1 MTPRKANDQHQ
12 RRLERIRTTQPP
24 PSLQEAVGQA
34 KAYLA
39 DQVWL
44 PPTELKATIQRLI
57 DAVEPRATEPAEAAA
72 TVPVPVPVPEPAPPA
87 SIPPETASPAPDIA
101 EPDAAEAE
109 TAPEKPS
116 KPARKPRK
124 TTRAKRPTH
133 RGTVLGLQGRDD
145 YEAELVLVSEGVWQD
160 EAGRRFDAKDY
171 GYDGEEAFRLDL
183 DSVTAL

>member
-34 KAYLA
+34 RAYLA

-44 PPTELKATIQRLI
+44 PPTELKATIQRLL
-57 DAVEPRATEPAEAAA
+57 DAVEPRTTEPAEAAA
-72 TVPVPVPVPEPAPPA
+72 PVPPPEPDLPEPAPPA
-87 SIPPETASPAPDIA
+87 PDIA
-101 EPDAAEAE
+101 APGIAEPKAAEAE
-109 TAPEKPS
+109 TAPEKPA

-145 YEAELVLVSEGVWQD
+145 YEAQLVLVSEGVWQD
-160 EAGRRFDAKDY
+160 ETGRRFDAKDY

>member
-24 PSLQEAVGQA
+24 PSLQEAIGQA

-39 DQVWL
+39 DRVWL
-44 PPTELKATIQRLI
+44 PPAELKSTIQRLL
-57 DAVEPRATEPAEAAA
+57 DAVEPRATEPAEAPE
-72 TVPVPVPVPEPAPPA
+72 PVPAPEPAPPKA
-87 SIPPETASPAPDIA
+87 VLPETTPPSPGVA

-109 TAPEKPS
+109 TPPEKPA

-145 YEAELVLVSEGVWQD
+145 YEARLVLVSEGVWQD

-183 DSVTAL
+183 DSVELL